1 MKVSPSPA
9 GPRGPELAVF
19 VAILVVGIL
28 LISIAGIDPLVIKAL
43 ADLAAAYLAWRIAS
57 LRGPARGGSD
67 LDPA

>member
-9 GPRGPELAVF
+9 GPHRDDLAAF

-28 LISIAGIDPLVIKAL
+28 LISIADFDPLVIKAL
-43 ADLAAAYLAWRIAS
+43 ADLAAAYLAWRIAR
-57 LRGPARGGSD
+57 LRRPAGNGSD